1 MIQEIISTVL
11 LLAVIKVTG
20 ANRITIGKDAELK
33 CKEWKKSC
41 TEGSLCVIQHLS
53 WPMNMSF
60 PICVP
65 ESEISGMLIQVK
77 LRICQKPP
85 QPGNCGARWVRWY
98 FNTHI
103 QKCSWFYFQGCRGNE
118 NNFKSKTECESE
130 CMPNQQTN
138 VIQKPIIGL
147 GSNEP
152 VVVTQPIKSPD
163 YSNYIDRGYLVRSHK
178 TSGDN
183 REVRRKRRLE
193 KRRQK
198 RMRKLMR
205 KRRKSMRSKKRRR
218 EGKVK
223 PKGNKKRK
231 NKNKK
236 KKNKRGRRGKKNKKQ
251 KSKGEKSK
259 ITIIPGEDD
268 DITTTS
274 DLMNKLVSQEISKKD
289 KKKERRTKS

>member
-1 MIQEIISTVL
+1 MMIQEIISTVL

-65 ESEISGMLIQVK
+65 ESEISVK

-218 EGKVK
+218 EG
-223 PKGNKKRK
+223 
-231 NKNKK
+231 
-236 KKNKRGRRGKKNKKQ
+236 
-251 KSKGEKSK
+251 
-259 ITIIPGEDD
+259 EDD